1 MRAAWWRASGR
12 RDPVVAVAT
21 LAAGPFWAAEAAF
34 RELPGVH
41 DTSVGYTGGLRPNP
55 TYEQVAG
62 GRTGHVEAVQV
73 EFDPRRLFYAE
84 LLEAFWAAH
93 DATARPLEAR
103 HRSIVF
109 AHSPEQATVA
119 RLSLLAAR
127 AASPQPLLT
136 EIRRAGRFYRAEDEH
151 QRVHER
157 RGLAVALA

>member
-1 MRAAWWRASGR
+1 MRVAWWRASGR
-12 RDPVVAVAT
+12 RDPVIAVAT
-21 LAAGPFWAAEAAF
+21 LAGGPFAALEAAL
-34 RELPGVH
+34 RPLDGVL
-41 DTSVGYTGGLRPNP
+41 DTATGYTGGLRPNP
-55 TYEQVAG
+55 TYEQVRA

-84 LLEAFWAAH
+84 LLEAFLAAH
-93 DATARPLEAR
+93 DAAARALEPR
-103 HRSIVF
+103 HRSTIFV
-109 AHSPEQATVA
+109 HSPEQATVA

-157 RGLAVALA
+157 RPLALATA